1 MALLNSLFA
10 GVSGLRNLQ
19 SMMDVIGNN
28 IANVNTIGFKGSR
41 VTFSDT
47 FNQIIKSGTNPTD
60 TTGGTNSFQIGLGM
74 KINSIDQNWTQG
86 TFDRTGITTDLALQG
101 NGLFVCK
108 QNGENFYTRAGAF
121 TFDQNGKLVSSS
133 DGAVVQ
139 GKVANSS
146 GDVPPGN
153 NLEDIV
159 VDTNL
164 KLPAIATQNIKWG
177 GNLKSSSELT
187 RSENVVNNGNINSSA
202 TGPFPQ
208 SKTTVYNNSGDAYTL
223 NLIFTK
229 TANPNEYTESY
240 TVKDSSDTTV
250 GTGNIG
256 PLQFVDDG
264 TGNFVLDKAS
274 KDLFDGTNNRVNI
287 PNSNLDFKFDSTAIT
302 QNSSTTTLGL
312 SADGNRTPNIVT
324 GSVSVYDSLGN
335 AHQVTMKFT
344 KIADNTWSWDASV
357 PGTSTINGQAVH
369 SAGTVTFNSDG
380 TLDPS
385 NISPNQPILNFT
397 PTGGG
402 KPLNISLDLG
412 SNFSGVTQ
420 TSSSSVVS
428 ALSQDGASSAS
439 LSNINIDQYG
449 NIVGVFTNGNSKTLA
464 QIMVATFNNLNGL
477 TSVGDNMYKAMAN
490 SGTPRIGELG
500 EESGTTV
507 QSGALE
513 QSNVDLSNEMTQM
526 IVSQRGFQANARVIT
541 TADNMLQEI
550 TSLIR

>member
-47 FNQIIKSGTNPTD
+47 FNQIIKSGTNPSD
-60 TTGGTNSFQIGLGM
+60 TTGGTNSFQVGLGM
-74 KINSIDQNWTQG
+74 KINSIDQNWSQG
-86 TFDRTGITTDLALQG
+86 TFDTTGITTDLALQG

-108 QNGENFYTRAGAF
+108 QNGEDFYTRAGAF
-121 TFDQNGKLVSSS
+121 TFDANGKLVSSS
-133 DGAVVQ
+133 NGAVVQ

-146 GDVPPGN
+146 GVVPPGN
-153 NLEDIV
+153 NLQDIV

-164 KLPAIATQNIKWG
+164 KLPAIATTDIKWG
-177 GNLKSSSELT
+177 GNLESGSVLT
-187 RSENVVNNGNINSSA
+187 RSENVINSGNINSSVA
-202 TGPFPQ
+202 GPFDQ
-208 SKTTVYNNSGDAYTL
+208 SKTIVYNNSGDPYTL
-223 NLIFTK
+223 NLTYTK
-229 TANPNEYTESY
+229 TANPNQYTESY
-240 TVKDSSDTTV
+240 NVTDSTGTSV
-250 GTGNIG
+250 GTGTIG

-264 TGNFVLDKAS
+264 TGNFVLDAAS
-274 KDLFDGTNNRVNI
+274 KALFDGSNNRVNI
-287 PNSNLDFKFDSTAIT
+287 PNSNLDFKFDSTAVT
-302 QNSSTTTLGL
+302 QNASTTTLGL

-344 KIADNTWSWDASV
+344 KIADNTWAWDASV
-357 PGTSTINGQAVH
+357 PGTSTVNGQ
-369 SAGTVTFNSDG
+369 SASSTGTVTFNADG
-380 TLDPS
+380 TLDPA
-385 NISPNQPILNFT
+385 NISPSKPALTFT
-397 PTGGG
+397 PAGGAN
-402 KPLNISLDLG
+402 PLNIALDLG
-412 SNFSGVTQ
+412 SSFSGVTQ
-420 TSSSSVVS
+420 TSASSVVS

-439 LSNINIDQYG
+439 LSNLNIDQYG

-490 SGTPRIGELG
+490 SGTPRISSLG

-513 QSNVDLSNEMTQM
+513 QSNVDLSNEMTEM
-526 IVSQRGFQANARVIT
+526 IVAQRGFQANARVIT
-541 TADNMLQEI
+541 SADNMLQEI